1 MKNKGTRIVL
11 TGFMGVGK
19 STVARHLA
27 RLTGKRQADLDDEIE
42 RSRSVAIPDLVKNEG
57 IERFRQIETEVLS
70 ELLAARKTAIISLG
84 GGAWMTEANREMIR
98 NNGVTAVWLETTFD
112 HCWRNIRFSRKE
124 RPLVKNKRQARK
136 LFEEREKV
144 YCLADWHFV
153 IDRGYNSFDIA
164 QKIASDVFSIETES
178 RIGGRGPGR
187 R

>member
-1 MKNKGTRIVL
+1 MGNDGTRIVL

-27 RLTGKRQADLDDEIE
+27 RLTGKRQVDLDDEIE
-42 RSRSVAIPDLVKNEG
+42 RSRSATIPDLVKAEG
-57 IERFRQIETEVLS
+57 IERFRQIETEVLA
-70 ELLAARKTAIISLG
+70 EVLGARMAAIISLG
-84 GGAWMTEANREMIR
+84 GGAWITEANREIIKA
-98 NNGVTAVWLETTFD
+98 NGVTAVWLETTFD

-136 LFEEREKV
+136 LFDERERY

-164 QKIASDVFSIETES
+164 QKIASDVFSIDVAGK
-178 RIGGRGPGR
+178 RGRHAPR
-187 R
+187 

>member
-1 MKNKGTRIVL
+1 MEKTANRIVL

-19 STVARHLA
+19 STVARHLSK
-27 RLTGKRQADLDDEIE
+27 LTAKRHVDLDDEIE
-42 RSRSVAIPDLVKNEG
+42 SRLRTQIPAIIKESG
-57 IERFRQIETEVLS
+57 IERFRELETRVLLEVLKDKRAS
-70 ELLAARKTAIISLG
+70 IISLG
-84 GGAWMTEANREMIR
+84 GGAWLTDQNRKLIKEH
-98 NNGVTAVWLETTFD
+98 GVTAVWLETTFE

-164 QKIASDVFSIETES
+164 QKIAADVFAIDAVRSAS
-178 RIGGRGPGR
+178 RRKPT
-187 R
+187 

>member
-1 MKNKGTRIVL
+1 MGNDGTRIVL

-27 RLTGKRQADLDDEIE
+27 RLTGKRQVDLDDEIE
-42 RSRSVAIPDLVKNEG
+42 RRRAVSIPEIVKNGG
-57 IERFRQIETEVLS
+57 IERFRQIETEVLG
-70 ELLAARKTAIISLG
+70 EVLASPKAAIISLG
-84 GGAWMTEANREMIR
+84 GGAWITEANREMIK
-98 NNGVTAVWLETTFD
+98 NSGVTAVWLETTFE

-136 LFEEREKV
+136 LFDERERY

-164 QKIASDVFSIETES
+164 QKIASDVFSIDAVAA
-178 RIGGRGPGR
+178 RGR
-187 R
+187 RRNR